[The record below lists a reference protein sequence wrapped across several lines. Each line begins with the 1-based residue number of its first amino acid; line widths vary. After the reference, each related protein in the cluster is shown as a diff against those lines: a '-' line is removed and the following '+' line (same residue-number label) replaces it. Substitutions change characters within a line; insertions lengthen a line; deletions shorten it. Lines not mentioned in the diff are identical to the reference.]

1 MGFIAR
7 VIYVSLSRRCD
18 VISMQ
23 IAFVSVLRNG
33 RPKGCETLLDDVR
46 KHVREADFLHCA
58 LLDFFLSF
66 TLFFFFFCSFEI
78 LSNISERS
86 KQLRVSQIKSMDFF
100 HSSNLVG
107 EASLSAV
114 LNIPSPS
121 LISFPL
127 SSLIIRSIQLNR
139 FLNSSKSNLSS
150 RLSSFSEIHFFF

>member
-1 MGFIAR
+1 
-7 VIYVSLSRRCD
+7 
-18 VISMQ
+18 MQ

-107 EASLSAV
+107 ETSLSAV

-150 RLSSFSEIHFFF
+150 KN

>member
-1 MGFIAR
+1 
-7 VIYVSLSRRCD
+7 
-18 VISMQ
+18 MQ

-66 TLFFFFFCSFEI
+66 IFIVFFFCSFEI

-107 EASLSAV
+107 ETSLSAV

>member
-1 MGFIAR
+1 
-7 VIYVSLSRRCD
+7 
-18 VISMQ
+18 MQ

>member
-1 MGFIAR
+1 
-7 VIYVSLSRRCD
+7 
-18 VISMQ
+18 MQ

-66 TLFFFFFCSFEI
+66 TLFFFF
-78 LSNISERS
+78 L
-86 KQLRVSQIKSMDFF
+86 QLRNIIKYFRAKQATTCLADNGIKSMDFF

>member
-1 MGFIAR
+1 
-7 VIYVSLSRRCD
+7 
-18 VISMQ
+18 MQ

-66 TLFFFFFCSFEI
+66 IFIVFFFF
-78 LSNISERS
+78 L
-86 KQLRVSQIKSMDFF
+86 QLRNIIKYFRAKQATTCLADNGIKSMDFF

-139 FLNSSKSNLSS
+139 FLNRFLQNQ
-150 RLSSFSEIHFFF
+150 I